1 MTENDGFNSPTQQDL
16 EMIAKSR
23 DSLLRHRLEQQNKAA
38 AKKLNLKP
46 GDKLC
51 PICGEKLRLKTKEP
65 LQYCAVCQGR
75 LDAGET
81 ALVCIDLR
89 WAFVAPDKLLE
100 SMLVGTG
107 KVKVDDLE
115 ITADQI
121 AALRGKVIGVL
132 PELIDV
138 LSVKSDADSDPK
150 SEQN

>member
-1 MTENDGFNSPTQQDL
+1 MLDKDGFDSPSPQDL
-16 EMIAKSR
+16 EMIARSR
-23 DSLLRHRLEQQNKAA
+23 DSLLQHRLEQQNKAA
-38 AKKLNLKP
+38 AKRLNLKP

-81 ALVCIDLR
+81 ALVCFDLR
-89 WAFVAPDKLLE
+89 WCFVSPDKLLE

-115 ITADQI
+115 IPADAI
-121 AALRGKVIGVL
+121 AKLRGQVIGVL
-132 PELIDV
+132 PSLIDV
-138 LSVKSDADSDPK
+138 LMVKKDTADDQHKSD
-150 SEQN
+150 N

>member
-1 MTENDGFNSPTQQDL
+1 MLDKDGFDSPSPQDL
-16 EMIAKSR
+16 EMIARSR
-23 DSLLRHRLEQQNKAA
+23 DSLLQHRLEQQNKAA
-38 AKKLNLKP
+38 AKRLNLRP

-81 ALVCIDLR
+81 ALVCFDLR
-89 WAFVAPDKLLE
+89 WCFVSPDKLLE

-115 ITADQI
+115 ISAQQI
-121 AALRGKVIGVL
+121 ADLRGKVIGVL
-132 PELIDV
+132 PGIIDI
-138 LSVKSDADSDPK
+138 LMTKKATTDDEHKSD
-150 SEQN
+150 N